1 MSEGK
6 FLAIFSR
13 VIRVD
18 FMEEVMLP
26 HLCQPPFPH
35 VKKKSQLA

>member
-6 FLAIFSR
+6 FLAIFSG

-26 HLCQPPFPH
+26 HLCKPPFPY
-35 VKKKSQLA
+35 V